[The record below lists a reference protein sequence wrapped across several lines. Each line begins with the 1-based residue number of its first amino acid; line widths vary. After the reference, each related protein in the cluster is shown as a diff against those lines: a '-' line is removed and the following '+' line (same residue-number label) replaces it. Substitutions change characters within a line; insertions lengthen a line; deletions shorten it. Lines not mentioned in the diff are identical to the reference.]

1 MLRTFIVTAASVA
14 LFTGYA
20 SAQAPDSSKSS
31 IGIPFKSTTTPT
43 QEEIERNK
51 ANDRAYDA
59 ALHKIPDKKSA
70 VDPWGNIRPAAPAA
84 SKNKPE
90 NKAN

>member
-1 MLRTFIVTAASVA
+1 MRRRPWPSSPARLPPGRRNLSRT
-14 LFTGYA
+14 L
-20 SAQAPDSSKSS
+20 
-31 IGIPFKSTTTPT
+31 GIPLKTTKSLT
-43 QEEIERNK
+43 QEEIERRK

-70 VDPWGNIRPAAPAA
+70 VDPWGNIRPAAPVAA
-84 SKNKPE
+84 KHKPE

>member
-1 MLRTFIVTAASVA
+1 MRRTFIVAAASVA

-20 SAQAPDSSKSS
+20 SAQTPESSKL
-31 IGIPFKSTTTPT
+31 GIPLKSTTPLT
-43 QEEIERNK
+43 QEEIERQK
-51 ANDRAYDA
+51 TNDRAYDA

-70 VDPWGNIRPAAPAA
+70 VDPWGNIRPAAPVATKHK
-84 SKNKPE
+84 SE

>member
-1 MLRTFIVTAASVA
+1 MLRTFIVVTASVA

-20 SAQAPDSSKSS
+20 SAQAPDSSQSS
-31 IGIPFKSTTTPT
+31 LGIPLKSTTPPT
-43 QEEIERNK
+43 QEEIERKK

-59 ALHKIPDKKSA
+59 ALHKIPDKKTT

-84 SKNKPE
+84 VKKQTGQ
-90 NKAN
+90 

>member
-1 MLRTFIVTAASVA
+1 MLRTFIVAAATVAFFAGTAAA
-14 LFTGYA
+14 R
-20 SAQAPDSSKSS
+20 AQESQSTL
-31 IGIPFKSTTTPT
+31 GIPLKTTKPLT
-43 QEEIERNK
+43 QEEIERRK

-70 VDPWGNIRPAAPAA
+70 VDPWGNIRPAAPATA
-84 SKNKPE
+84 KNKPE